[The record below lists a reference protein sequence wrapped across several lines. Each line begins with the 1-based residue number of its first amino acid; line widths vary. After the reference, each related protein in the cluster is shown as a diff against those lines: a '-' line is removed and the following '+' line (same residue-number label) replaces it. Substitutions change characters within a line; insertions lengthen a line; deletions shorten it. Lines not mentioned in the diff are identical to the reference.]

1 MGLLF
6 AAMQHLPAT
15 LARSIERADVVY
27 LTDRV
32 DDEIFM
38 DLTGVRRPVA
48 SDQVLNAI
56 DTKHSGWS
64 NCKYPPINGKPCLG
78 ISGLEVDEDEGRI

>member
-6 AAMQHLPAT
+6 AATQGLPAT
-15 LARSIERADVVY
+15 LASSIERADVVY

-48 SDQVLNAI
+48 SDEVLNAI
-56 DTKHSGWS
+56 DTQH
-64 NCKYPPINGKPCLG
+64 
-78 ISGLEVDEDEGRI
+78 R

>member
-15 LARSIERADVVY
+15 LAWSIERADVVY

-32 DDEIFM
+32 DDEVLM
-38 DLTGVRRPVA
+38 DMTDVRRPVA
-48 SDQVLNAI
+48 SDEVLNAI

-64 NCKYPPINGKPCLG
+64 NCKHPHHKWEALSWNLRLG
-78 ISGLEVDEDEGRI
+78 S